1 MCIPVMPKKVAPNN
15 GVAPGHFSA
24 HSLGNANGLRPSP
37 IRCRHSMLCSTIK
50 VAPSTAVA
58 IIHLRTLDRSPRA
71 DADTAMTIVKL
82 DDKSTSV
89 MMDENT
95 MLG

>member
-1 MCIPVMPKKVAPNN
+1 MYIPAMQKKVAPNK
-15 GVAPGHFSA
+15 GVDPGHFYA
-24 HSLGNANGLRPSP
+24 HSFGNGNGLRPSP
-37 IRCRHSMLCSTIK
+37 IKCRHSIMCSTIK

-58 IIHLRTLDRSPRA
+58 TIHLRARDRWPRE
-71 DADTAMTIVKL
+71 DAETAMTIVKL

-89 MMDENT
+89 IMDENT